1 MSQDVK
7 EIIRQAVGTI
17 IDEAITDQKLSELAR
32 IHHDKIH
39 FVPAKYRVIGGVLQ
53 SLNIKFGNFIEQIIQ
68 LVVERDPKVM
78 SHKSSGQRLKLYIS
92 PETDQ
97 LIDRYITARRALT
110 APVDCSAEF
119 HNLCAKIFEVESNT
133 PRSGKQRVTY
143 DVDALFKASDGQIVY
158 LEIKYND
165 DHDTGKFVDINR
177 KFLKTY
183 AGLISYLGISS
194 LDLLKPIL
202 YYFNPSHRYGPVYV
216 PLSNN
221 YRGAKLFDE
230 YFELSFVELDGYLRE
245 IGDDPL
251 IIAIFD
257 KLYNRIRYNTSDT
270 E

>member
-110 APVDCSAEF
+110 A
-119 HNLCAKIFEVESNT
+119 
-133 PRSGKQRVTY
+133 SGPGR
-143 DVDALFKASDGQIVY
+143 
-158 LEIKYND
+158 
-165 DHDTGKFVDINR
+165 
-177 KFLKTY
+177 
-183 AGLISYLGISS
+183 LGS
-194 LDLLKPIL
+194 
-202 YYFNPSHRYGPVYV
+202 
-216 PLSNN
+216 
-221 YRGAKLFDE
+221 RGAHLAAHSCGIHE
-230 YFELSFVELDGYLRE
+230 HERPRLLRVH
-245 IGDDPL
+245 
-251 IIAIFD
+251 
-257 KLYNRIRYNTSDT
+257 R
-270 E
+270 